1 MFRLLS
7 LIIGI
12 FISASTALSQTHSE
26 NLRLLMQRAASL
38 SAAIEE
44 KGKCGFPT
52 FAALHETTLKQPELT
67 GLFNATFARPSLPL
81 SYPTPDG
88 RFRFHYTTTGVDAV
102 NPASTIPAAVAA
114 GVPDYIYEAVLAAQK
129 ADQLLRST
137 LGFDL
142 PLSDQGQGGGN
153 EYDVYV
159 NNRPRAEYGSTAW
172 DFLDASGRGPGY
184 SFVDNDFVGY
194 NTTGLAALRV
204 TVAHEYFHGV
214 QLNYRYRPQDTFFL
228 EMSSTW
234 FEDFSYDEVNDYYFY
249 LRAFFNN
256 PSTPLHESDGYESCI
271 WLHYLAERTG
281 TPRVVLDLWKDVKLE
296 PAVNAFKTVLESAPY
311 ALPFSQA
318 LSEFNVWRYFTG
330 PRADAV
336 RYFQEGA
343 NYPPIIFERTVT
355 MSLDSTISGGLSSL
369 GANFYRVIRKPQNIQ
384 AFLQTDEPNR
394 WMVTAISKN
403 IQQQYVLTGGVGN
416 TPITIATSGRED
428 TVVVAVVNTSLPS
441 SSGQAVFSNYQLQ
454 FNSGTKL
461 QIADLLEKPRPNPFR
476 GRGAVYFPFRLGQGA
491 PVEAAILREDG
502 RVMYRFKRRQLVA
515 GVYPYEL
522 SWDGLDDSRNR
533 VGSGVYFLLLRA
545 GDFQA
550 MTKFVVI
557 N

>member
-1 MFRLLS
+1 MFRLFS
-7 LIIGI
+7 LIIGV
-12 FISASTALSQTHSE
+12 FISVSTALSQTDSE
-26 NLRLLMQRAASL
+26 NFRLLMEHAANIST
-38 SAAIEE
+38 AINE
-44 KGKCGFPT
+44 KGKCGFPV
-52 FAALHETTLKQPELT
+52 FAVLYEATKKQPELT
-67 GLFNATFARPSLPL
+67 GLFKATFARPSLPL
-81 SYPTPDG
+81 SYRTPDG

-102 NPASTIPAAVAA
+102 NPASTIPEAVAA
-114 GVPDYIYEAVLAAQK
+114 GVPDYIYEAGLAAQK
-129 ADQLLRST
+129 AHQLLRNT

-142 PLSDQGQGGGN
+142 PLSDQGQGGGD
-153 EYDVYV
+153 EFDFYV
-159 NNRPRAEYGSTAW
+159 NNRPRTEYGSTEW

-214 QLNYRYRPQDTFFL
+214 QFNYRYREQDRFFF

-234 FEDFSYDEVNDYYFY
+234 FEDFAYDEVNDYYFY
-249 LRAFFNN
+249 LRTFFNN

-271 WLHYLAERTG
+271 WLHYLAKRTG
-281 TPRVVLDLWKDVKLE
+281 TARVVLDLWRDIKLE

-318 LSEFNVWRYFTG
+318 FSEFNTWCYFTG
-330 PRADAV
+330 PRADSV
-336 RYFQEGA
+336 RYFEEGG
-343 NYPPIIFERTVT
+343 NYPQIRFRKTVT
-355 MSLDSTISGGLSSL
+355 MSLDSTINDGLSSL
-369 GANFYRVIRKPQNIQ
+369 AAHFYRVIRRPQNIQ
-384 AFLQTDEPNR
+384 AFLQTEAPNR

-403 IQQQYVLTGGVGN
+403 IQQQYVLSGSVEK
-416 TPITIATSGRED
+416 TPITVETSGRED
-428 TVVVAVVNTSLPS
+428 TVVIAVVNTSLPS
-441 SSGQAVFSNYQLQ
+441 STGQSVFSSFQLQ
-454 FNSGTKL
+454 LKSGTKL

-476 GRGAVYFPFRLGQGA
+476 GRGAVYFPFRLNQGA

-502 RVMYRFKRRQLVA
+502 RVIHRFERRELVA
-515 GVYPYEL
+515 GVYPFEL
-522 SWDGLDDSRNR
+522 SWDGLDDSKNR

>member
-1 MFRLLS
+1 M
-7 LIIGI
+7 
-12 FISASTALSQTHSE
+12 E
-26 NLRLLMQRAASL
+26 RAANISE
-38 SAAIEE
+38 AIEE
-44 KGKCGFPT
+44 KGKCGFPI
-52 FAALHETTLKQPELT
+52 FAALYEATLKQPELT
-67 GLFNATFARPSLPL
+67 GLFKATFARPSLPL
-81 SYPTPDG
+81 SYRTPDG
-88 RFRFHYTTTGVDAV
+88 RFRFHYALTGVDAV
-102 NPASTIPAAVAA
+102 NPASTISEAVAA

-129 ADQLLRST
+129 ADQLLRNT

-142 PLSDQGQGGGN
+142 PLSDQGQGGGD
-153 EYDVYV
+153 EYDFYV
-159 NNRPRAEYGSTAW
+159 NNRSSAEYGRTEW
-172 DFLDASGRGPGY
+172 DFLNASGRGPGY

-234 FEDFSYDEVNDYYFY
+234 FEDFAYDEVNDYYFY
-249 LRAFFNN
+249 LRTFFNN
-256 PSTPLHESDGYESCI
+256 PSTPLHENDGYESCI

-281 TPRVVLDLWKDVKLE
+281 TARVVLDLWKDVKLE
-296 PAVNAFKTVLESAPY
+296 PAVNAFKTVLEAAPY
-311 ALPFSQA
+311 VLPFSQA
-318 LSEFNVWRYFTG
+318 FSEFNTWCYFTG

-336 RYFQEGA
+336 RYFEEGA
-343 NYPPIIFERTVT
+343 NYPQIIFKRTVT
-355 MSLDSTISGGLSSL
+355 MSLDSTISDGLSSL
-369 GANFYRVIRKPQNIQ
+369 AANFYRVARKPQNIQ

-403 IQQQYVLTGGVGN
+403 IQQQYVLSSSVEK
-416 TPITIATSGRED
+416 TPITVETSGRED
-428 TVVVAVVNTSLPS
+428 TVVVVVVNTSLPPS
-441 SSGQAVFSNYQLQ
+441 AGQAVFSNYQLQ
-454 FNSGTKL
+454 LNSGTKL
-461 QIADLLEKPRPNPFR
+461 QIVDLLEKPRPNPFR
-476 GRGAVYFPFRLGQGA
+476 GRGAVYFPFRLNQGA